1 LDQTVGRGER
11 TMTRDEAVELL
22 SGTFSSECMKHGNG
36 YLISDG
42 KQTASLW
49 VNRFVALGMLKL
61 DEPKSIDGRIEY
73 FLGTY
78 TGPRFLQFLN
88 ANGLKIVEKQ

>member
-1 LDQTVGRGER
+1 
-11 TMTRDEAVELL
+11 MTRDEAMEIVRRRLIHPKQSQEAFYIDLL
-22 SGTFSSECMKHGNG
+22 A
-36 YLISDG
+36 D
-42 KQTASLW
+42 
-49 VNRFVALGMLKL
+49 LGLLKL
-61 DEPKSIDGRIEY
+61 EEPKSIDGRIEY